1 METRNKV
8 RSFDAEML
16 FREGQQ
22 LQDNQAFEKAL
33 EAYAQAAGLEPER
46 AVLHFRIGVV
56 LAKLGRW
63 ADSARAY
70 LEAIRLDP
78 DYAEAHLNLAFVY
91 YEMGLDQR
99 AQDMFQRAQKLG
111 GLADSAG
118 KVRS

>member
-22 LQDNQAFEKAL
+22 LQENQAFEKAL
-33 EAYAQAAGLEPER
+33 ESFQRAVQLEPDR
-46 AVLHFRIGVV
+46 SVLHFRIGVV
-56 LAKLGRW
+56 LAKLGRFSE
-63 ADSARAY
+63 SARAY
-70 LEAIRLDP
+70 LEAIRLNP

-99 AQDMFQRAQKLG
+99 AQDMFRRAQNLG
-111 GLADSAG
+111 GVADSAG
-118 KVRS
+118 KVKF